1 MKIRF
6 GLSGL
11 KTKLIKNLN
20 ILFLPLSAFY
30 GEFLLFGFN
39 EGNQIF
45 SMPLLRIFFFSLA
58 LGFALALL
66 LELIPNK
73 KLCRGL
79 AITAISFGTVYTCV
93 EYCCKEFF
101 KTYFSFTYMK
111 EMAGGVVGEFFGNI
125 ISCIISGLPFI
136 LLSLLPLVL
145 FIIFRKQIIPDEK
158 RDLSVKITVLI
169 LLIIFQISGGM
180 LSRFGS
186 DKDFYTYSFSADA
199 AIPKFGAFTSLR
211 LETTYAIFGTPES
224 PQIDLD
230 DIVSDEDDSQKTDS
244 EDIEPQYNTLDI
256 DFAALDEGETDGT
269 IKSMHNY
276 FGSLTPS
283 QKNEYS
289 GYFKDKNLILIT
301 AEAFSSYV
309 IDKELTPTLYKL
321 ANEGFVFNNYY
332 QPDWTQSTTGGEF
345 AVMTGIIPTWVNG
358 KPAFAASIGKYMP
371 VSLGHTM
378 SKMGYKT
385 LAYHNNTYTYYNR
398 HLTHP
403 NLGYDYKGIKG
414 GLELSSTE
422 WPCSDLEMINATADQ
437 YINDYVENGQ
447 KFHAYYM
454 TVSGHANYKW
464 GSNAM
469 SRRHRE
475 VIEAYMPDAPEQVQ
489 AYIACNLDLE
499 YALSSLV
506 KKLEEAGIADDTV
519 IVMGQDHYPYGLVES
534 DVDYYNILSGIND
547 KDGDTS
553 RYKNTLIIW
562 SGSMKEPVIVD
573 TPCSAIDIVPTINN
587 LFDIPYDSR
596 LYSGRDI
603 FAENYSA
610 DKVSTSMPLVVFAN
624 YSWIT
629 EAGRYEAS
637 TKTFIPNENVTVDD
651 KYINAVHKL
660 VRAKFSYAKNIIGYD
675 YYRKVLE

>member
-11 KTKLIKNLN
+11 KAKLVKNLN
-20 ILFLPLSAFY
+20 ILFLAASVFY

-39 EGNQIF
+39 EGNEIF
-45 SMPLLRIFFFSLA
+45 SVSLLRIFLFSMAFGLA
-58 LGFALALL
+58 VQLL

-73 KLCRGL
+73 KICRGL
-79 AITAISFGTVYTCV
+79 TIAALSFGTVYTCI

-101 KTYFSFTYMK
+101 KTYFSFAYMG
-111 EMAGGVVGEFFGNI
+111 EMAGGVVSEFFGNI

-136 LLSLLPLVL
+136 LLSLLPLIL

-158 RDLSVKITVLI
+158 RPLDIKISVLVF
-169 LLIIFQISGGM
+169 IIVFQISGT
-180 LSRFGS
+180 LFSRLGN
-186 DKDFYTYSFSADA
+186 DKDFYTYNFSADS

-211 LETTYAIFGTPES
+211 LETTYAIFGTPKAPE
-224 PQIDLD
+224 IDLG
-230 DIVSDEDDSQKTDS
+230 DIVDTEESQKTDS
-244 EDIEPQYNTLDI
+244 EDVEPQYNTLDI
-256 DFAALDEGETDGT
+256 DFNTLEVNETNGT

-276 FGSLTPS
+276 FGSITPS

-301 AEAFSSYV
+301 AEAFSPYV

-345 AVMTGIIPTWVNG
+345 AVMTGVIPTWVDG

-371 VSLGHTM
+371 ISLGHTM

-385 LAYHNNTYTYYNR
+385 VAFHNNTYTYYNR

-414 GLELSSTE
+414 GLELTSTD
-422 WPCSDLEMINATADQ
+422 WPCSDLEMINATADA
-437 YINDYVENGQ
+437 YIKDYVENGQ

-464 GSNAM
+464 GANAM

-475 VIEAYMPDAPEQVQ
+475 VIEAYMPDAPEQIK

-506 KKLEEAGIADDTV
+506 KKLEEAGVADDTV
-519 IVMGQDHYPYGLVES
+519 IVMAQDHYPYGLVES
-534 DVDYYNILSGIND
+534 DVDYYTILSGIND

-562 SGSMKEPVIVD
+562 SGAMKEPVIVD

-587 LFDIPYDSR
+587 LFDIPFDSR

-637 TKTFIPNENVTVDD
+637 TKTFTPNENITVTDE
-651 KYINAVHKL
+651 YINAVHKL
-660 VRAKFSYAKNIIGYD
+660 VRAKYSYAKNIIGYD

>member
-1 MKIRF
+1 MK
-6 GLSGL
+6 
-11 KTKLIKNLN
+11 
-20 ILFLPLSAFY
+20 LF
-30 GEFLLFGFN
+30 FN
-39 EGNQIF
+39 
-45 SMPLLRIFFFSLA
+45 
-58 LGFALALL
+58 
-66 LELIPNK
+66 
-73 KLCRGL
+73 
-79 AITAISFGTVYTCV
+79 
-93 EYCCKEFF
+93 
-101 KTYFSFTYMK
+101 
-111 EMAGGVVGEFFGNI
+111 
-125 ISCIISGLPFI
+125 
-136 LLSLLPLVL
+136 
-145 FIIFRKQIIPDEK
+145 
-158 RDLSVKITVLI
+158 
-169 LLIIFQISGGM
+169 
-180 LSRFGS
+180 
-186 DKDFYTYSFSADA
+186 
-199 AIPKFGAFTSLR
+199 
-211 LETTYAIFGTPES
+211 
-224 PQIDLD
+224 
-230 DIVSDEDDSQKTDS
+230 
-244 EDIEPQYNTLDI
+244 QYNTLDI
-256 DFAALDEGETDGT
+256 DFDSLEANETDGT
-269 IKSMHNY
+269 VKSMHNY

-283 QKNEYS
+283 QKNKYS
-289 GYFKDKNLILIT
+289 GYFKGKNLILLT
-301 AEAFSSYV
+301 AEAFSPYV

-345 AVMTGIIPTWVNG
+345 AVMTGVIPTWVNG

-422 WPCSDLEMINATADQ
+422 WPCSDLEMINATADA
-437 YINDYVENGQ
+437 YIKDYVENGQ

-454 TVSGHANYKW
+454 TVSGHASYKW
-464 GSNAM
+464 SSNAM
-469 SRRHRE
+469 SKRHRE
-475 VIEAYMPDAPEQVQ
+475 VIEAYMPDAPEQIQ

-499 YALSSLV
+499 YALASLV
-506 KKLEEAGIADDTV
+506 KKLEDAGIADDTV
-519 IVMGQDHYPYGLVES
+519 IVMGQDHYPYGLVET
-534 DVDYYNILSGIND
+534 DVDYYNVLSGIND

-610 DKVSTSMPLVVFAN
+610 DKVSTSMPIVVFAN

-637 TKTFIPNENVTVDD
+637 TKTFTPNENVTVDEE
-651 KYINAVHKL
+651 YINAVHKL
-660 VRAKFSYAKNIIGYD
+660 VRAKFSYAKNILGYD
-675 YYRKVLE
+675 YYKKVLE